1 MPIICHQPISKII
14 DRYLESFVNAIM
26 RIRRQL
32 SLLRYVYAVVYS
44 MYKSQ
49 YNGDADNP
57 AAFNKQIIKK
67 VITNYNLSSAG
78 LTRFNSCLRM
88 LMCSCAWSIQIP
100 INHETSSN
108 WMDNFLIFPRACVCV
123 CWNVCVFK
131 NIHALQFDCLLKQK
145 PQPK

>member
-49 YNGDADNP
+49 YNEDADNP

-100 INHETSSN
+100 INHEPVRTG
-108 WMDNFLIFPRACVCV
+108 WTIFSFFHVRVCVCV
-123 CWNVCVFK
+123 EMYVFSK
-131 NIHALQFDCLLKQK
+131 TYTRCNLIAY
-145 PQPK
+145 